1 VPTVTTC
8 PVCAGRTRDG
18 LMCTAC
24 WQQLARD
31 LRSVP
36 DLIADLETAA
46 SKQARLTPPGPG
58 GLASERNPV
67 GWGAADAAAAL
78 TNSLTTWA
86 RDISG
91 GPYAW
96 QTLLHPATVASRVLL
111 ADPNTVRAHPAAAE
125 LWADITGHIHRARAT
140 IDRHDRHIDVG
151 DCPDCGGTLRAHLP
165 AADDRPTSINCLTNP
180 AHTWSP
186 DQWLRLG
193 RRILATKGPAT

>member
-1 VPTVTTC
+1 MTTC
-8 PVCAGRTRDG
+8 PICGAKSRDG

-36 DLIADLETAA
+36 DLLTDLDTAA
-46 SKQARLTPPGPG
+46 AKQARLTPPTPG

-78 TNSLTTWA
+78 TNTLTTWA
-86 RDISG
+86 RDVATG
-91 GPYAW
+91 GHFGGDA
-96 QTLLHPATVASRVLL
+96 HPAHL
-111 ADPNTVRAHPAAAE
+111 AAMTLVVHREAIRAHPAAAE
-125 LWADITGHIHRARAT
+125 LWADITSHVHRARHT
-140 IDRHDRHIDVG
+140 IDRQDRHIDIG

-165 AADDRPTSINCLTNP
+165 AADDRPTSIACLTNP

-193 RRILATKGPAT
+193 RRLLHAKGPA

>member
-1 VPTVTTC
+1 MTTC

-24 WQQLARD
+24 WNALARD
-31 LRSVP
+31 LRAIP
-36 DLIADLETAA
+36 DLIADLELAA
-46 SKQARLTPPGPG
+46 SKQARLTPPAPG

-86 RDISG
+86 RDVAPDCPVHG
-91 GPYAW
+91 YA
-96 QTLLHPATVASRVLL
+96 VAPKAGASILL
-111 ADPNTVRAHPAAAE
+111 AHDTAVRAHPAAAE
-125 LWADITGHIHRARAT
+125 LWADITGHTHRARAT
-140 IDRHDRHIDVG
+140 IDRQDRHIDIG

-165 AADDRPTSINCLTNP
+165 AADDRPTSIACLANP
-180 AHTWSP
+180 AHQWSP

-193 RRILATKGPAT
+193 RRLLATKGPSA